1 MGAARPGPRRCRD
14 HRERR
19 LGPRRPGAPQRRAG
33 PPASVGPPVDLAQP
47 AARLRG
53 LRAADA
59 WHGRRAAPLR
69 RLPHRPQRAGAGR
82 PGPAAG
88 VAGFPEIE
96 MREVLQE
103 LNEWTRD
110 GEDIAIATVIETWGS
125 SPRPLGSKM
134 LVTRS
139 GKMAGSVSNGCI
151 EGAVFEEAQKV
162 LKSGTPKIAA
172 FGVADDVAFEVGL
185 ACGGHIEVFIQPLG
199 TAHRQLVGM
208 LDRNEP
214 ATLRTNLL
222 SGEEVLAEGT
232 PPGSELARRDGDVFI
247 EPFRRPAHLVIIGAI
262 HIAIPLHR
270 LAKLMGYRV
279 TVIDA
284 RAKFATRERFP
295 EADELIVAWPDEAMA
310 KLTLDN
316 STYVVILTH
325 DPKFDLPA
333 LRSVLGKDVG
343 YIGAIGSRKTNE
355 NRFASLRSEGF
366 TDEQIARVHGPI
378 GLDLGGRGAEETALG
393 ILAEV
398 TAVRFGGSG
407 SSMREVRARS
417 GAG

>member
-1 MGAARPGPRRCRD
+1 
-14 HRERR
+14 
-19 LGPRRPGAPQRRAG
+19 
-33 PPASVGPPVDLAQP
+33 
-47 AARLRG
+47 
-53 LRAADA
+53 
-59 WHGRRAAPLR
+59 
-69 RLPHRPQRAGAGR
+69 
-82 PGPAAG
+82 
-88 VAGFPEIE
+88 
-96 MREVLQE
+96 MREVLDE
-103 LNEWTRD
+103 LNDWTR
-110 GEDIAIATVIETWGS
+110 GQEEIAIATVIETWGS

-162 LKSGTPKIAA
+162 LKSGAPKVAA

-199 TAHRQLVGM
+199 RAHRQLIAM
-208 LDRNEP
+208 LGRDE
-214 ATLRTNLL
+214 AAMLLTNLV
-222 SGEEVLAEGT
+222 SGEAELIKGT
-232 PPGSELARRDGDVFI
+232 PAGSELARRDGDIFI

-284 RAKFATRERFP
+284 RAKFASRERFP
-295 EADELIVAWPDEAMA
+295 EADELIVAWPDEAMS
-310 KLTLDN
+310 KVTVDS

-333 LRSVLGKDVG
+333 LRSVLEKDAG
-343 YIGAIGSRKTNE
+343 YVGAIGSRKTNQ
-355 NRFASLRSEGF
+355 NRFDALRQEGF
-366 TDEQIARVHGPI
+366 TEEQLARVHGPI

-393 ILAEV
+393 ILAEI
-398 TAVRFGGSG
+398 TAVRYGGTG
-407 SSMREVRARS
+407 AAMREVRA
-417 GAG
+417 

>member
-1 MGAARPGPRRCRD
+1 
-14 HRERR
+14 
-19 LGPRRPGAPQRRAG
+19 
-33 PPASVGPPVDLAQP
+33 
-47 AARLRG
+47 
-53 LRAADA
+53 
-59 WHGRRAAPLR
+59 
-69 RLPHRPQRAGAGR
+69 
-82 PGPAAG
+82 
-88 VAGFPEIE
+88 

-162 LKSGTPKIAA
+162 LKTRKPKVAA
-172 FGVADDVAFEVGL
+172 FGVSDDVAFGVGL
-185 ACGGHIEVFIQPLG
+185 ACGGHIEVYIEPLE
-199 TAHRQLVGM
+199 AVHEQLRAMVN
-208 LDRNEP
+208 RNEP
-214 ATLRTNLL
+214 VTLRTNLV
-222 SGEEVLAEGT
+222 SGEADLIEGLALG
-232 PPGSELARRDGDVFI
+232 GELPRREGDVFV

-284 RAKFATRERFP
+284 RAKFATKERFP
-295 EADELIVAWPDEAMA
+295 EADELMVAWPDEAMS
-310 KLTLDN
+310 KIPIDS
-316 STYVVILTH
+316 STYIVVLTH

-333 LRSVLGKDVG
+333 LRSVLKKDPG
-343 YIGAIGSRKTNE
+343 YIGAIGSRKTNQ
-355 NRFASLRSEGF
+355 NRFDALRKEGF
-366 TDEQIARVHGPI
+366 TEEQLARVHGPI

-393 ILAEV
+393 ILAEI

-407 SSMREVRARS
+407 VSMRAARA
-417 GAG
+417 